1 MTIKKVI
8 EMDSISLY
16 QCALLYFNYF
26 ISPFPEITCICLS
39 NLSIKETTEI
49 GQYIFNFDL

>member
-1 MTIKKVI
+1 
-8 EMDSISLY
+8 MDSISLY

-26 ISPFPEITCICLS
+26 ISPFPEITCICLR

-49 GQYIFNFDL
+49 DQYIFNFDL